1 MSDTLK
7 QALIFIA
14 IFAVV
19 VWGVAVAVVVIAAIV
34 RGPSKGKRKRRKP

>member
-19 VWGVAVAVVVIAAIV
+19 VWGVAVAVVVLIAIK
-34 RGPSKGKRKRRKP
+34 RGPSKGKRKRRSK